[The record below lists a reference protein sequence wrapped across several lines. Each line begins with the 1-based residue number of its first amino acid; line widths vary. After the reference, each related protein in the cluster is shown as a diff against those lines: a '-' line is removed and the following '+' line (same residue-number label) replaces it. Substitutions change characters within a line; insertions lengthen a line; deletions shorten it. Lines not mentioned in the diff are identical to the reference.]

1 MIVCL
6 VGKSCVGKDTT
17 ARQLQQSGFDF
28 VISTTTRPM
37 RDGECQG
44 NPYHFISDETFDKML
59 ADNKFIEHREYNTLV
74 DAIPAIW
81 KYGVCCD
88 AIDNSK
94 DYCAVLDM
102 VGLDG
107 FKKYFNN
114 EVVSFYLDVP
124 DDVRKARCIKR
135 GDYNES
141 EWNRRLIDDNIVF
154 APDIVKEQVDW
165 KLGNVHNVNA
175 AKEVLSI
182 IECVKNKYL

>member
-1 MIVCL
+1 MIITIL
-6 VGKSCVGKDTT
+6 GMSCSGKDTC
-17 ARQLQQSGFDF
+17 ARELQQSGFDF

-37 RDGECQG
+37 RDGESQG
-44 NPYHFISDETFDKML
+44 NPYHFVSDETFQML
-59 ADNKFIEHREYNTLV
+59 IDGNHLIEYRKYNTLV
-74 DAIPAIW
+74 DNKPATW
-81 KYGVCCD
+81 WYGVQRA
-88 AIDNSK
+88 AIDSTK

-175 AKEVLSI
+175 AKEVLGI